1 MPMPGQYSSGLY
13 FPWPA
18 EKWTEEPAR
27 ARSSTFFSSGD
38 GGGSVW
44 CCCGGCWL
52 SCVCWKMLFCV
63 IFFFFF
69 CAVMFYD
76 RRIYTTS
83 SHLSPKGRRVVNK
96 THISP
101 SFVIETLLLLGQGR
115 DPLLALLHLLPF
127 KSFWGFLSFY
137 DGLTHIGKRERG
149 DMTLYISIPVCVC
162 VWRILYGRRRHL
174 SLSIVFCVCA
184 TSGLLQSVFFFK
196 RDDPQNN
203 KTI

>member
-1 MPMPGQYSSGLY
+1 
-13 FPWPA
+13 
-18 EKWTEEPAR
+18 
-27 ARSSTFFSSGD
+27 
-38 GGGSVW
+38 
-44 CCCGGCWL
+44 
-52 SCVCWKMLFCV
+52 
-63 IFFFFF
+63 
-69 CAVMFYD
+69 MFYD

-137 DGLTHIGKRERG
+137 DSLTHIGKKERG

-162 VWRILYGRRRHL
+162 VEDSIWPAEAFV
-174 SLSIVFCVCA
+174 SLHCVLCVCDFWA
-184 TSGLLQSVFFFK
+184 AAISFFL
-196 RDDPQNN
+196 
-203 KTI
+203 